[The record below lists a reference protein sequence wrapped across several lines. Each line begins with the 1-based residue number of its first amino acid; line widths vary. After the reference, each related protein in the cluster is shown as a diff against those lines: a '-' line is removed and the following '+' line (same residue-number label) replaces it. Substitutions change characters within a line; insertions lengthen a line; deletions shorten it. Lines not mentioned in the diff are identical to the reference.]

1 MIHKDAVHEGSG
13 EDVNSI
19 VSLALVRNAF
29 ELALEF
35 SDALKVD
42 AKRRGKWK
50 HIVKHLSG
58 FATQEKDGVT
68 VFRYTE
74 KGTAWWGGNT
84 LGIQHIYPAGAIGP
98 GSDPKL
104 LEISRNTIRA
114 MGRWRDGNGMNSF
127 FPAAARVGYDPKV
140 LLEKLRETAA
150 KTLGPNGFAVRNPHG
165 IENCSIV
172 PNTINMMLCMSHRH
186 VLRLFSVWPK
196 SRDARFGNLRAWG
209 AFLVSSEL
217 KGGKVRHVRIVS
229 ERGRPC
235 TLVNPW
241 PAGKVAVW
249 RGPKR
254 AETIEG
260 KLITLKTAVGE
271 TIELRPAER

>member
-74 KGTAWWGGNT
+74 KGT
-84 LGIQHIYPAGAIGP
+84 
-98 GSDPKL
+98 
-104 LEISRNTIRA
+104 
-114 MGRWRDGNGMNSF
+114 
-127 FPAAARVGYDPKV
+127 
-140 LLEKLRETAA
+140 
-150 KTLGPNGFAVRNPHG
+150 KTN
-165 IENCSIV
+165 
-172 PNTINMMLCMSHRH
+172 
-186 VLRLFSVWPK
+186 
-196 SRDARFGNLRAWG
+196 
-209 AFLVSSEL
+209 
-217 KGGKVRHVRIVS
+217 
-229 ERGRPC
+229 
-235 TLVNPW
+235 
-241 PAGKVAVW
+241 
-249 RGPKR
+249 
-254 AETIEG
+254 
-260 KLITLKTAVGE
+260 KTG
-271 TIELRPAER
+271 